1 MRPDVNQMDERNGE
15 RDGADVY
22 ADPKKLTFTKLF
34 EIDKQDG
41 CDEENEQQQQ
51 MNHLT
56 FEEKPAWDQRH
67 PWHGLFYIADCELR
81 RNGIFS
87 NCMGTDHDMIDQQ
100 LVRHVHFSAT
110 RIPSTSD

>member
-15 RDGADVY
+15 RDGEPDVC
-22 ADPKKLTFTKLF
+22 ADPKKLF

-56 FEEKPAWDQRH
+56 FEENRLGTRGIRGMGSSTLLIVSYEGTASSQIAWE
-67 PWHGLFYIADCELR
+67 PI
-81 RNGIFS
+81 
-87 NCMGTDHDMIDQQ
+87 T
-100 LVRHVHFSAT
+100 T
-110 RIPSTSD
+110 

>member
-1 MRPDVNQMDERNGE
+1 VC
-15 RDGADVY
+15 

-51 MNHLT
+51 MSRLT
-56 FEEKPAWDQRH
+56 FEEKPAWDRRH
-67 PWHGLFYIADCELR
+67 PWHWLFYIADRELR
-81 RNGIFS
+81 RNGVFS
-87 NCMGTDHDMIDQQ
+87 NCMRTDYNMIARQ
-100 LVRHVHFSAT
+100 LVRYLQFSAT